1 MTSLITL
8 TLAGSDVGPFNI
20 YSNLDGFTT
29 PAVTNISRAALVAGY
44 TATLPEG
51 TTEVLVKSTGPCNR
65 DLYLIISGA
74 PTPATTTTT
83 STTTLIP
90 PPATSTLTFEN
101 YAAGQF
107 TFTLT
112 DALSVPVVINAATVL
127 GSHVSNC
134 GPFEESDDL
143 GGSPITIP
151 AGMNAA
157 TGTGTSVMS
166 CFVQSWKRD
175 VSIDI
180 SGVGTVI
187 NGQTVNIGGT
197 IVTIIIN
204 TACINYY
211 AC

>member
-29 PAVTNISRAALVAGY
+29 PTVTNISRAALVAGY

-65 DLYLIISGA
+65 DLYLMISGA
-74 PTPATTTTT
+74 PAPVTTTTT
-83 STTTLIP
+83 SSSTTLTP
-90 PPATSTLTFEN
+90 PPTSTLTFQN
-101 YAAGQF
+101 YAAGDF

-112 DALSVPVVINAATVL
+112 NALAVPVVIDAATVL
-127 GSHVSNC
+127 GSHVPNC
-134 GPFEESDDL
+134 GPYEESDDL

-151 AGMNAA
+151 AGMTAA
-157 TGTGTSVMS
+157 TGSGTSAMS
-166 CFVQSWKRD
+166 CFVESWRRD

-180 SGVGTVI
+180 AGVGTVT

-197 IVTIIIN
+197 IVTIIISG
-204 TACINYY
+204 ACVNYY